1 MTNTFD
7 YDEYLQGFKMCMSIF
22 AYGTGHAEFVSFA
35 NVIKGEFD
43 EKLDKSRHCHKC
55 TVF

>member
-43 EKLDKSRHCHKC
+43 DKLRHCHKF